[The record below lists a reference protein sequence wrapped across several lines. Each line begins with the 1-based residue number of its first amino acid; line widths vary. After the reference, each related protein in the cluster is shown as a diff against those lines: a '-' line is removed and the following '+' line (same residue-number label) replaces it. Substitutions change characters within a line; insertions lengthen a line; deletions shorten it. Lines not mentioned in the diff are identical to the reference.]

1 MRISARAVSLRL
13 GSATVLDRVDMDVSG
28 GDLVG
33 LIGPNGAGK
42 TSLLRL
48 LAGLLSP
55 GGGDIAYDGRD
66 LPGLP
71 LPERARRVAYLAQGD
86 TVHWPIGVVP
96 LVALGRLP
104 HRGSASPDADR
115 AAVERA
121 LEMADVV
128 EFRDRTLDTLSGG
141 ERARV
146 LLARALAVEA
156 PVLLADEPI
165 AALDPYH
172 QLQIMEL
179 LRAAAGGGTGV
190 VAVLHDLALAHRFC
204 DRLVLIAHGRKIADG
219 PPDEVLTDANL
230 ATAYGIAV
238 RRGDGYILPWT
249 RLEKRS

>member
-1 MRISARAVSLRL
+1 MDIRARAVSLRF
-13 GSATVLDRVDMDVSG
+13 GSATVLDRVDMNVG
-28 GDLVG
+28 GGEFVG

-42 TSLLRL
+42 TSLLRV
-48 LAGLLSP
+48 LAGLLPSDS
-55 GGGDIAYDGRD
+55 GEVAYDGHD
-66 LPGLP
+66 LSSLA

-86 TVHWPIGVVP
+86 TVYWPIGVEP

-104 HRGSASPDADR
+104 HRGHASRGEDR
-115 AAVERA
+115 EAVERA
-121 LEMADVV
+121 LDRADVV
-128 EFRDRTLDTLSGG
+128 QFRERTLDTLSGG

-179 LRAAAGGGTGV
+179 LRDAARGGAGV

-204 DRLVLIAHGRKIADG
+204 DRLVLLAAGHKIADG
-219 PPDEVLTDANL
+219 PPDDVLTDANIG
-230 ATAYGIAV
+230 AAYGIAV
-238 RRGDGYILPWT
+238 RRGEGYILPWS
-249 RLEKRS
+249 RLEKRP